1 MPLDLWSTDLGAAC
15 EVERV
20 NDPQHLLEDMASLS
34 LEVVCEIES
43 MTFLGSRHKAKTTSL
58 FHYPLH
64 PSAARA
70 SAKLR
75 PVVVG

>member
-20 NDPQHLLEDMASLS
+20 NDPQHLLEDMAHGISL
-34 LEVVCEIES
+34 
-43 MTFLGSRHKAKTTSL
+43 TGGRHFSRLKAQGHTTSPL
-58 FHYPLH
+58 HYPLH
-64 PSAARA
+64 PSAARVRA